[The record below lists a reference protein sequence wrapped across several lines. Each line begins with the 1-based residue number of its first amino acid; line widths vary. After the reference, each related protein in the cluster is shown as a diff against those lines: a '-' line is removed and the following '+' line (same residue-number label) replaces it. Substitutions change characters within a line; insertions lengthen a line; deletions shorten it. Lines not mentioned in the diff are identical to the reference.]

1 MLSLQDEILTLFQK
15 EILPVEFNRYAKQL
29 KFNEKNS
36 KPDFVVYNVSNEIIA
51 RFIQTKYGDLL
62 TRLWENKTGIKPIIK
77 ITSKSRISQKDQI
90 QKSEK
95 PKSSLLFESFTFENF
110 IVGDSNQF
118 AYNLAKSVAENP
130 GKQFNPLFI
139 YGPSGLGKT
148 HLLQS
153 IGHYGIAKGNSVLC
167 VTSEQFA
174 NDLTFHIANK
184 ITDKFKNKYR
194 NCDLLLIDDIQFLV
208 GREKA
213 KEEFFN
219 TFNELRKKQCQIV
232 LTSDC
237 KPKYLK
243 GFEDRLISRFESGVV
258 ADITPP
264 DLETKIAII
273 KRKSYDNK
281 ITLTKAVIEY
291 IATNMGDNIR
301 EIEGI
306 MSQILAYSRLIRAE
320 ISLEIVKNFVQDKIK
335 EKMDQVSLDSIL
347 NIISKELN
355 IKPSDIKSK
364 TRTKGIVDAR
374 RIGIYL
380 AKTLTS
386 NSTAQ
391 IAKFFGLND
400 HSAVSHNI
408 KKINELIESD
418 DEIRLQVEELK
429 NKIQRKKD

>member
-1 MLSLQDEILTLFQK
+1 
-15 EILPVEFNRYAKQL
+15 
-29 KFNEKNS
+29 
-36 KPDFVVYNVSNEIIA
+36 
-51 RFIQTKYGDLL
+51 
-62 TRLWENKTGIKPIIK
+62 
-77 ITSKSRISQKDQI
+77 
-90 QKSEK
+90 
-95 PKSSLLFESFTFENF
+95 
-110 IVGDSNQF
+110 
-118 AYNLAKSVAENP
+118 
-130 GKQFNPLFI
+130 
-139 YGPSGLGKT
+139 
-148 HLLQS
+148 
-153 IGHYGIAKGNSVLC
+153 
-167 VTSEQFA
+167 
-174 NDLTFHIANK
+174 
-184 ITDKFKNKYR
+184 YR

-408 KKINELIESD
+408 KKINELIDND